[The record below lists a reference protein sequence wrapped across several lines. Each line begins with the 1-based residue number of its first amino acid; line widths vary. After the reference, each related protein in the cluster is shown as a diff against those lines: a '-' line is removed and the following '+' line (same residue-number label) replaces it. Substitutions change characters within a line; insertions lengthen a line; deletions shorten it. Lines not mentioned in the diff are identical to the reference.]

1 MNLESGM
8 FDLQSEILKINNTR
22 PGMPLV
28 MGILNVTP
36 DSFSDGGLFVDQKT
50 IEARVVQLIEEGVDI
65 IDVGGESTRP
75 GALEVPL
82 EVELQRVIPVIEW
95 IKSNFNVPVSIDTY
109 KTEVMSQAI
118 TKGIDIVNDV
128 NALQSQGALELV
140 AKAGVSVCLMHKK
153 GNAKNMQDSP
163 AYVDVVSEVMEF
175 LLDRASICEAAG
187 VNRSRIFLDPGFG
200 FGKDLKHNTALFNE
214 MSNFVE
220 LPYPLL
226 VGVSRKRMIGEILD
240 NVPVDERLIGSVAAA
255 LLAGMKGA
263 SIVRVHDVKPT
274 IDALRVVAQ
283 LL

>member
-1 MNLESGM
+1 M
-8 FDLQSEILKINNTR
+8 FDLQSEILKINITR

-82 EVELQRVIPVIEW
+82 DIELQRVIPVIEW
-95 IKSNFNVPVSIDTY
+95 VKSNFDVPVSIDTY

-118 TKGIDIVNDV
+118 TQGADIVNDV
-128 NALQSQGALELV
+128 NALQSQGAMDVV
-140 AKAGVSVCLMHKK
+140 AKTGVSVCLMHKK
-153 GNAKNMQDSP
+153 GTAKTMQDSP
-163 AYVDVVSEVMEF
+163 VYGDVVSEVKKF

-187 VNRSRIFLDPGFG
+187 IDKSRIFLDPGFG
-200 FGKDLKHNTALFNE
+200 FGKDLKHNIALFNE
-214 MSNFVE
+214 LSEFVE

-226 VGVSRKRMIGEILD
+226 VGVSRKRMIGEMLD
-240 NVPVDERLIGSVAAA
+240 NVPVQDRVSGSIAAA

-263 SIVRVHDVKPT
+263 KIVRVHDVKPT
-274 IDALRVVAQ
+274 LDAFRVVAQ